1 MLQPASVARPNGNR
15 LRRAARG
22 AMSDLLFRIARDRS
36 DAAFR
41 LLFEEYG
48 PRVRSFMIQQ
58 GADAETAEE
67 LAQETL
73 VAVWRKAGLYTSA
86 KGSATTWIY
95 TIARN
100 LRTDHIRRRR
110 VWQELAEEHVATL
123 PSEDAPADEVVDE
136 RQRQARVQAVI
147 KELPAEQVEVVLLA
161 FVEGLAHGEIAERLS
176 LPLGT
181 VKSRMRLAYQKLR
194 AGLEDLR

>member
-1 MLQPASVARPNGNR
+1 
-15 LRRAARG
+15 
-22 AMSDLLFRIARDRS
+22 MSDLLSRITTDRS

-41 LLFEEYG
+41 SLFDEYG
-48 PRVRSFMIQQ
+48 PRVRNFMLKQ
-58 GADAETAEE
+58 GADPEMAEE

-73 VAVWRKAGLYTSA
+73 ITVWRKVGLYSA
-86 KGSATTWIY
+86 CKGSATTWIY

-110 VWQELAEEHVATL
+110 VWQELTEEHVATL
-123 PSEDAPADEVVDE
+123 PSEDAAADEVVDA
-136 RQRQARVQAVI
+136 RQRQARVQALI
-147 KELPAEQVEVVLLA
+147 KELPPEQVEVVILA

-194 AGLEDLR
+194 TGLEDLR

>member
-1 MLQPASVARPNGNR
+1 MLQLATTARSFGRGPQ
-15 LRRAARG
+15 RAARG
-22 AMSDLLFRIARDRS
+22 AMSDLLFRIATDRS

-41 LLFEEYG
+41 NLFEEYG
-48 PRVRSFMIQQ
+48 SRVRNFMMRQ
-58 GADAETAEE
+58 GADPETAEE
-67 LAQETL
+67 LAHETL
-73 VAVWRKAGLYTSA
+73 VTVWRKAGLYNAS

-110 VWQELAEEHVATL
+110 VWQELTEEHSATL
-123 PSEDAPADEVVDE
+123 PSEDLPADDMVDE

-147 KELPAEQVEVVLLA
+147 KELPPEQVEVVMLA
-161 FVEGLAHGEIAERLS
+161 FVEGLAHGEIAARLS

-181 VKSRMRLAYQKLR
+181 VKSRIRLAYQKLR
-194 AGLEDLR
+194 TGLEDLR